1 MVLSVWEPCQSH
13 HYNYGVLGHICKQ
26 SILVHSDGRIYI
38 GLHTVQCFFSMLFL
52 KSLIID
58 KFLSVWW
65 AVVIVLLALPF
76 AAWLFTLAS
85 APAQDNCR
93 IFTGHEVC
101 ITSIR
106 RSAKSYWEYRTVVSV
121 DGVKQ
126 PLELYNCRDRT
137 RILAS
142 DGSIIP
148 FLTGKT
154 GDWVCQLTTPQRSQ
168 QIRERGEITIR

>member
-1 MVLSVWEPCQSH
+1 
-13 HYNYGVLGHICKQ
+13 
-26 SILVHSDGRIYI
+26 
-38 GLHTVQCFFSMLFL
+38 MLFL
-52 KSLIID
+52 KSLIVD

-76 AAWLFTLAS
+76 AVWIINVTS
-85 APAQDNCR
+85 APAEAESCR
-93 IFTGHEVC
+93 TFTGHEVC
-101 ITSIR
+101 VNSIR
-106 RSAKSYWEYRTVVSV
+106 RSGRSYWEYRTVVSI

-142 DGSIIP
+142 DGSVIP

-154 GDWVCQLTTPQRSQ
+154 GDWVCQLTTPQRSSQ
-168 QIRERGEITIR
+168 LRERGEITIR